1 RLSLPLRG
9 RADSP
14 LVPVGCA
21 AARDGVARDP
31 LRADAAGAQPDDGAR
46 ATRAG
51 ALARVGTVVPPHG
64 AVGRYEARERG
75 SHVASPHGPRLSLL
89 DAAAP
94 TVARLVRAMAA
105 RVVAPGHD
113 ARDPR
118 DRARCSLAAPRAAA
132 LAISALRRMRPSGR
146 GPARER
152 GEGTLRVLHPARHGA
167 IRAASRRRPT

>member
-31 LRADAAGAQPDDGAR
+31 LRADAAGAQPDDGAA

-51 ALARVGTVVPPHG
+51 ALARVGSVVPPHG

-75 SHVASPHGPRLSLL
+75 SYVASPHGPRLPLL

-94 TVARLVRAMAA
+94 TFARLVRGMPS
-105 RVVAPGHD
+105 RVVAPRHD
-113 ARDPR
+113 ARDACDRPR
-118 DRARCSLAAPRAAA
+118 CYL
-132 LAISALRRMRPSGR
+132 
-146 GPARER
+146 
-152 GEGTLRVLHPARHGA
+152 V
-167 IRAASRRRPT
+167 